1 MGIRNDYL
9 AGSSDCFTLSIGD
22 ETYRAYPVGEER
34 QTINKAMEDF
44 LNECICNEKLKA
56 DDNTVA
62 C

>member
-34 QTINKAMEDF
+34 KTIDAAMEDF
-44 LNECICNEKLKA
+44 LKEVLSGSSDKKIA
-56 DDNTVA
+56 A
-62 C
+62 